1 MKKLAILLGLGLI
14 ISCSNPTENFGLK
27 LNTDFITYSAMI
39 EFVDP
44 ADPNSFI
51 ENIEVTIEG
60 ADADDILESGATK
73 NFTVVQGRI
82 QLALN
87 PRRIVTAEN
96 TVSYRIVAK
105 APGYLPINAEAYF
118 APGENQQVLTLNMIN
133 VANPPSGVANTIATE
148 SITGGITTAPIQVGV
163 NVSGTKKT
171 GASLDIPIG
180 TEMRDAN
187 GTLISGGSLEVSLTH
202 FDAEGGDASTR
213 SFPGGFTP
221 NNVIGRNGQQ
231 EDIYFNTAGF
241 ASINMN
247 VGGTPVKQFSQP
259 ISVTM
264 EVDPTTM
271 NMYTGTTILVGD
283 TIPIWSYDVAT
294 GAWAY
299 EKTGTVVNNGT
310 KLEMVFTTTHLS
322 WYNLDFKGPRCSSWN
337 ANGNVTLNM
346 PGFDQTNAEY
356 LYCDLVFTSNNQS
369 VSQFSSKL
377 QRLYNGQVFNFYNA
391 PSADCKFIVRDGSS
405 WYNKGNIIA
414 ESNSFNPCS
423 GSANITINRTP
434 PPVINLNLEGTCASN
449 ANLVLKPSFYVY
461 YREKDS
467 GAWWSYLTYVSK
479 GSASTSKLELNKTY
493 EFRVWYNGQIINI
506 EATPDKLNYDV
517 KVPLDASTCNNLI

>member
-1 MKKLAILLGLGLI
+1 MKKIAILLGLGFL
-14 ISCSNPTENFGLK
+14 ISCSDPTENFGLK
-27 LNTDFITYSAMI
+27 LNTDFIAYSAMI

-44 ADPNSFI
+44 ADPNKFI
-51 ENIEVTIEG
+51 ENVEVTIEG
-60 ADADDILESGATK
+60 PDAAHILESGATK
-73 NFTVVQGRI
+73 NFTVTQGRI

-96 TVSYRIVAK
+96 PVSYRIVAK

-118 APGENQQVLTLNMIN
+118 GLGENQQVLTLNMID
-133 VANPPSGVANTIATE
+133 VANPPAGVANTTTNE
-148 SITGGITTAPIQVGV
+148 SITGGITTAPIQIGV
-163 NVSGTKKT
+163 NATGVKKT
-171 GASLDIPIG
+171 GASVNIPTG

-187 GTLISGGSLEVSLTH
+187 GALISGGTLEVSLTH

-221 NNVIGRNGQQ
+221 TNVIGRNGQR

-241 ASINMN
+241 ASIDMN

-259 ISVTM
+259 ISVNM
-264 EVDPTTM
+264 EIDATTM
-271 NMYTGTTILVGD
+271 NMYTGTAIKAGD

-294 GAWAY
+294 ATWAY
-299 EKTGTVVNNGT
+299 EKTGTVITNGS

-322 WYNLDFKGPRCSSWN
+322 WYNIDFKGPRCSFWN
-337 ANGNVTLNM
+337 ANGKVTVAM
-346 PGFDQTNAEY
+346 PGFDQTNAEN

-377 QRLYNGQVFNFYNA
+377 QRLYNGQEFNFYNA

-423 GSANITINRTP
+423 GSATITINRTP
-434 PPVINLNLEGTCASN
+434 PPVINITLEGTCTDNSN
-449 ANLVLKPSFYVY
+449 LTLKPSFYVY
-461 YREKDS
+461 YREKNS
-467 GAWWSYLTYVSK
+467 GAWWSYLTYVRK
-479 GSASTSKLELNKTY
+479 GEASTSKLELNKTY
-493 EFRVWYNGQIINI
+493 EFRVWYNGEVINVD
-506 EATPDKLNYDV
+506 ATPDKLNYDV
-517 KVPLDASTCNNLI
+517 KVPLDASTCSSLI